1 MGVQMKHVT
10 MSNVLIILNGKSILN
25 NQMASKQIEMGLG
38 ACDVRCI
45 RLHYVPGKH
54 LTKG

>member
-25 NQMASKQIEMGLG
+25 NQLVSKQIEMGLG